1 MDYGNSNDCPKAG
14 QPLRVSLLA
23 TALIAV
29 VIFAGRATAE
39 GSGDAATAAKP
50 TDALAEIVITARK
63 TTETVQTTP
72 VSITALSA
80 GQIEAS
86 GITSAQGIAQL
97 VPGMAIASVGPGQA
111 FYEIRGLSS
120 DAGEAPTVGF
130 YLDELAI
137 SPPLGSTNGKV
148 EIDPEL
154 YDLQRAEVLRGPQGT
169 LYGAGSMGG
178 TIKLVTSPPKLSTF
192 EGSAESILSG
202 TKGGGVNYAEKGMVN
217 LPLIDDTVALRIV
230 GSYGHD
236 SGYID
241 RIVVPNFPLETDPAP
256 PTYYGLK
263 RGNVVGV
270 PGSQVFKDVNY
281 ADTTTARASLLI
293 KPTDGLTITPSVF
306 YQRIYQG
313 GINAYDSQDS
323 IYPYV
328 STPPATLA
336 HYDPFNIPEPF
347 SDTFVVDS
355 LTVNYDADVFSV
367 TSATGYWKR
376 DTRQI
381 EDGAESWQNAF
392 LLPSYYTASG
402 GIGPEYATEVDS
414 TRQFSEEIRL
424 ASRGEGNLKWL
435 IGGYYSRFNEGGGG
449 TGGNFA
455 PGAVPILGTDIL
467 SNVLSYTTLTQ
478 EAGFANVG
486 YTWNPVTLTLG
497 GRYYAYLENGV
508 FYTQGVAF
516 TGSAAWNELTPLHTQ
531 SSGVLPMVNL
541 SYAATKDLLLYT
553 SAAKGYREGAG
564 IVGLPV
570 TGTLGSECLA
580 ELKAIGLTSVPTY
593 YNPDTVWTYEAGE
606 KDRLFDGRMT
616 LNSDVYI
623 THWSHVQQFVS
634 LECGV
639 GFTTNGTDAL
649 VKGAEL
655 ELRANITD
663 SFSLTQNIGF
673 SHSAFTGT
681 LLQAGVVA
689 GQKPFDT
696 PEWTISTSLQYVHPI
711 SSRLKM
717 FAGVSN
723 SYVSSTN
730 ELTYSLDYIPSRDIT
745 NARLG
750 IDAGKWTVALFAN
763 NVFNQLKP
771 IEYENLMALT
781 GPPYDRISVN
791 QPLTAGVDFNISF

>member
-1 MDYGNSNDCPKAG
+1 MHHDNSKDCPTRF
-14 QPLRVSLLA
+14 PLLA
-23 TALIAV
+23 FTLGAV
-29 VIFAGRATAE
+29 VIFASRATAE
-39 GSGDAATAAKP
+39 GSGDAAKP
-50 TDALAEIVITARK
+50 TDALAEIVVTARK
-63 TTETVQTTP
+63 TTETVQTIP
-72 VSITALSA
+72 ISITALSA

-86 GITSAQGIAQL
+86 GVTSAQGIAQL

-111 FYEIRGLSS
+111 YYEIRGLSS
-120 DAGEAPTVGF
+120 GGGEAPTVGF
-130 YLDELAI
+130 YLDELSI

-178 TIKLVTSPPKLSTF
+178 TIKFVATPPQLSVF
-192 EGSAESILSG
+192 NASAESILSG

-217 LPLIDDTVALRIV
+217 LPLIDDKVALRIV

-236 SGYID
+236 SGYVD
-241 RIVVPNFPLETDPAP
+241 RIVVPNFPLETNPS
-256 PTYYGLK
+256 PTYFGLT

-270 PGSQVFKDVNY
+270 PGSQVYKGVNY

-323 IYPYV
+323 IYSYV

-336 HYDPFNIPEPF
+336 HYDPFNTPEPF

-381 EDGAESWQNAF
+381 EDAAESWQNAF
-392 LLPSYYTASG
+392 MFPSYYTASG
-402 GIGPEYATEVDS
+402 GIGPVTATEVDA
-414 TRQFSEEIRL
+414 TRQLSQEIRL
-424 ASRGEGNLKWL
+424 ASRAEGNLKWL
-435 IGGYYSRFNEGGGG
+435 IGGYYSRYNQGGGG

-455 PGAVPILGTDIL
+455 PGAVPFFGTDIL

-497 GRYYAYLENGV
+497 GRYYAYLENGR

-516 TGSAAWNELTPLHTQ
+516 TGSAAWQTLLPLHTQ

-570 TGTLGSECLA
+570 TGTVGSACLA
-580 ELKAIGLTSVPTY
+580 ELEAIGLTSVPTS
-593 YNPDTVWTYEAGE
+593 YNADTVWTYEAGE
-606 KDRLFDGRMT
+606 KGRLFDGRMT
-616 LNSDVYI
+616 LNSDAYI

-634 LECGV
+634 LACGV

-655 ELRANITD
+655 ELRVNITD
-663 SFSLTQNIGF
+663 SLSLTQNIGF

-681 LLQAGVVA
+681 LRQAGVVA
-689 GQKPFDT
+689 GQKPFDA

-711 SSRLKM
+711 SPRLKM

-791 QPLTAGVDFNISF
+791 QPLTAGVDFNVSF